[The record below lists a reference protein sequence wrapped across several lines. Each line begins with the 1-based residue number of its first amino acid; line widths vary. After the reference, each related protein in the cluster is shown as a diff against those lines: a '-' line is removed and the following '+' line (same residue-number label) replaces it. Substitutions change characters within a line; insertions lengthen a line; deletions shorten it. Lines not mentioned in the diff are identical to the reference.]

1 MIILCMHCIFHNI
14 LADPFELR
22 HELDDHVGVI
32 APCLELIIHLELLLR
47 SIPWVIG
54 TAVRCS
60 S

>member
-1 MIILCMHCIFHNI
+1 MHCIFHNI

-22 HELDDHVGVI
+22 HEPDDHVGVI